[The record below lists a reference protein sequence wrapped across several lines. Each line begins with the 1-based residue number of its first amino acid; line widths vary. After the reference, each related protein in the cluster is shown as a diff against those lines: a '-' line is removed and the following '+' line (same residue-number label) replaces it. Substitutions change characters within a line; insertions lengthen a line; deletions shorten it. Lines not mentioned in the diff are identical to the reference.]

1 LRLQVQAATGPQVDD
16 DCANIVYDRKNLPHV
31 LEYVL
36 QELWNLSEI
45 EEYSEKEDKNYHND
59 WYADAARDFS
69 DDPSGVVSFVL

>member
-1 LRLQVQAATGPQVDD
+1 
-16 DCANIVYDRKNLPHV
+16 VYDRKNLPHV